1 MLIEPWYLATILIA
15 AFFVSAM
22 LHSSVGLGGGS
33 SYTAWMVIL
42 AVPSLTI
49 PSIALS
55 LNVLVSSLVCIQ
67 FARTGFMPWKI
78 IGLLL
83 LFSLPFA
90 YIGGSMQVDA
100 MVIHSLLLASLL
112 IILFRLI
119 YFDENKHPQD
129 KIAKPSAYLAIAGL
143 GAVLGFLAGLVG
155 IGGGIYLVPALL
167 LLHITSIKQAAACG
181 GAFILCNS
189 VVGLLAKWQSQAI
202 PFSFAELAPY
212 LIAVGVGG
220 ILGSQFSI
228 SQKNQRI
235 LQKLLLLVMMIACLL
250 LARKIF
256 WVSL

>member
-1 MLIEPWYLATILIA
+1 MLIEPWYLAAILIA

-55 LNVLVSSLVCIQ
+55 LNVLVSSLVCVQ
-67 FARTGFMPWKI
+67 FTRSGFMPWKI
-78 IGLLL
+78 IALLL

-100 MVIHSLLLASLL
+100 IVIHSLLLASLL
-112 IILFRLI
+112 VILFRLI
-119 YFDENKHPQD
+119 YFNADNYQQTQ
-129 KIAKPSAYLAIAGL
+129 IAKPTAYLAIAGL
-143 GAVLGFLAGLVG
+143 GTVLGFLAGLLG

-167 LLHITSIKQAAACG
+167 LLHITGIKQAAACG

-189 VVGLLAKWQSQAI
+189 VVGLMAKWQAQAI

-212 LIAVGVGG
+212 LLAVAVGG

-228 SQKNQRI
+228 SQKNQLI
-235 LQKLLLLVMMIACLL
+235 LQKLLLLVVVIACLL

>member
-1 MLIEPWYLATILIA
+1 MLIESWYLATILTA

-55 LNVLVSSLVCIQ
+55 LNVMVSGLVCIQ
-67 FARTGFMPWKI
+67 FGRTGFMPWKI

-119 YFDENKHPQD
+119 YFDENKHQQH
-129 KIAKPSAYLAIAGL
+129 KIAKPSAYLAIPGL

-167 LLHITSIKQAAACG
+167 LLHLTGIKQAAACG

-189 VVGLLAKWQSQAI
+189 VVGLLAKWQSQSI
-202 PFSFAELAPY
+202 PFNFAELAPY

-235 LQKLLLLVMMIACLL
+235 LQRLLLLVIIIACLL

>member
-1 MLIEPWYLATILIA
+1 MLIDPWLLNSLLIGV
-15 AFFVSAM
+15 FFVSAL

-42 AVPSLTI
+42 AVPSLMI

-67 FARTGFMPWKI
+67 FTRKGLMPWKI
-78 IGLLL
+78 LGLVL
-83 LFSLPFA
+83 LFSLPAAF
-90 YIGGSMQVDA
+90 IGGSMQVDA
-100 MVIHSLLLASLL
+100 LVIHSLLLISLVV
-112 IILFRLI
+112 IFFRLI
-119 YFDENKHPQD
+119 LFNVENYKPQP
-129 KIAKPSAYLAIAGL
+129 IARPYAYIVIAGL

-167 LLHITSIKQAAACG
+167 LLHLAGIKQAAACG

-189 VVGLLAKWQSQAI
+189 VVGLLAKWQTQAI
-202 PFSFAELAPY
+202 PFTFAELIPY
-212 LIAVGVGG
+212 LGAVAIGG

-228 SQKNQRI
+228 SQRNQLI
-235 LQKLLLLVMMIACLL
+235 LQRLLLLVVIIACLL

-256 WVSL
+256 